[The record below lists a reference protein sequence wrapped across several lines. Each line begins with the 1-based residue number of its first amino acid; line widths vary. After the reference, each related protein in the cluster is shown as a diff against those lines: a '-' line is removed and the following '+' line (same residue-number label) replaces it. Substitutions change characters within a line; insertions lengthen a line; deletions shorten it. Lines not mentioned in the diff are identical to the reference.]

1 MLNKLLA
8 VCRSSI
14 IVATF
19 FMPFSANAAE
29 GTLDTSNPPTET
41 PTTEAKYSGAPK
53 INFSLSD
60 EKFLLIQVNGLLLK
74 DTDGFTWGG
83 ADISSLISQFETQG
97 AIKLTEKDDG
107 FQMDVNIPI
116 DQLSGK
122 NEFGVLY
129 GSGNKLSA
137 VVDSEKLL
145 QETQETSSAGKG
157 FGYTRLYGT
166 VTERN
171 GRCYYGGCGSIYA
184 SYATVRFYAWRGY
197 WAYLGATTTD
207 TYGYYNVYYNGKNEP
222 YILIQASKNGKV
234 VSGTVRGPASFG
246 ATSAVR
252 GNFYLY

>member
-1 MLNKLLA
+1 
-8 VCRSSI
+8 
-14 IVATF
+14 
-19 FMPFSANAAE
+19 MPFSANAAE

-60 EKFLLIQVNGLLLK
+60 EKFLLIQVSGLLLK
-74 DTDGFTWGG
+74 ETDGFTWG
-83 ADISSLISQFETQG
+83 AIDISSLVPQFEQQG
-97 AIKLTEKDDG
+97 LINLTEKTDG
-107 FQMDVNIPI
+107 FQMNVNIPI

-122 NEFGVLY
+122 TEFGVLY

-137 VVDSEKLL
+137 IVDSEKLL
-145 QETQETSSAGKG
+145 QETQETTSASKG
-157 FGYTRLYGT
+157 FGYTRLSGT
-166 VTERN
+166 ITERS
-171 GRCYYGGCGSIYA
+171 GCCYCGQCGTTYA